1 MSSANTTPPDSGSD
15 FKLLK
20 DDVVE
25 GVDEYSRSKSK
36 KNPPNG
42 GKGNGVEIKPT
53 GVAKATGL
61 MMAAVLL
68 SRVLGVLRDAIISHY
83 FGRGAQT
90 DAYNAAFTVP
100 DLLWNLLQSGALA
113 STIVP
118 IITEYRQ
125 KGQFKMADKVVG
137 IVATT
142 IFVFIG
148 TLILVMEIFA
158 PGLTRALNPGFDPS
172 RVAMSVPLTRVLLP
186 AQLFF
191 FLGGL
196 LMGVMY
202 SRKQFLIPA
211 FGPVIYNAGI
221 IFGAVVL
228 RLFFPPAIAIQGLVW
243 GALAGAFIG
252 NMLLPAIGVA
262 RLGVKIRPSIEILN
276 PAAVKVWKMLL
287 PIGLG
292 VGLPSIDQVVNKYY
306 ASFFGMGDTTA
317 LMNAYRLM
325 LLPIGV
331 FAQSMAIAVFP
342 TLSTQAADKDLG
354 AMRSTLNQSLR
365 NILFLTLPA
374 SALICVLANP
384 IITFLLQSG
393 QYKASD
399 TEVTASVLCYL
410 SFGIFAWSCSSLLT
424 RGFYALQSS
433 KVPAISGAV
442 VSVIFIAMNASIVRA
457 YLGLSWKVIF
467 HLANAPTLTSN
478 DHSGNGIKWIA
489 LSTSISAGIH
499 CCALLFLLARRLR
512 GIQSGKLIAS
522 VVKTVLATT
531 ALSITAFILNAGIE
545 GLASTFVMPAKLQAL
560 LSLAVAGGFGLIA
573 FCVVAKALK
582 MPELET
588 GIAMVSSKLGG
599 VGKFLRRK

>member
-1 MSSANTTPPDSGSD
+1 MSSSTSTPPDSPSGE
-15 FKLLK
+15 KTEGGG
-20 DDVVE
+20 DV
-25 GVDEYSRSKSK
+25 
-36 KNPPNG
+36 
-42 GKGNGVEIKPT
+42 KPT
-53 GVAKATGL
+53 GIAKATGL

-68 SRVLGVLRDAIISHY
+68 SRVLGVVRDAIISHY

-125 KGQFKMADKVVG
+125 QGKAKTADKVVS

-148 TLILVMEIFA
+148 LLIVVMEIFA
-158 PGLTRALNPGFDPS
+158 PALTRMLNPGFDVS

-228 RLFFPPAIAIQGLVW
+228 RVFFPPAIAIQGLVW

-252 NMLLPAIGVA
+252 NLLLPSIGVA
-262 RLGVKIRPSIEILN
+262 RLGVKLTPSLEVLH

-292 VGLPSIDQVVNKYY
+292 VGLPSIDQVVNKYF
-306 ASFFGMGDTTA
+306 ASFFGTGDTTA

-342 TLSTQAADKDLG
+342 TLSSQAADKDYKS
-354 AMRSTLNQSLR
+354 MRATLNHSLR
-365 NILFLTLPA
+365 NILFLTVPA
-374 SALICVLANP
+374 SAIICVLAVP

-393 QYKASD
+393 QYKPHD
-399 TEVTASVLCYL
+399 TEVTASVLRYL
-410 SFGIFAWSCSSLLT
+410 ALGIFAWSCSSLLT
-424 RGFYALQSS
+424 RGFYAIQNS
-433 KVPAISGAV
+433 KVPAISGAA
-442 VSVIFIAMNASIVRA
+442 VSVIFILMNWLVVHFNMGIIWLAISTSLSAAIHCTALLILLAIRLQGIQRARLIVSAMKTLVATAALSVVAYAVNFGIYRMPFDFNHEPKMWAIVSLVA
-457 YLGLSWKVIF
+457 AGGLGLAAFYFV
-467 HLANAPTLTSN
+467 
-478 DHSGNGIKWIA
+478 
-489 LSTSISAGIH
+489 
-499 CCALLFLLARRLR
+499 AR
-512 GIQSGKLIAS
+512 
-522 VVKTVLATT
+522 
-531 ALSITAFILNAGIE
+531 
-545 GLASTFVMPAKLQAL
+545 
-560 LSLAVAGGFGLIA
+560 
-573 FCVVAKALK
+573 ALK
-582 MPELET
+582 MPELEM
-588 GIAMVSSKLGG
+588 GVNMVTSKLGG
-599 VGKFLRRK
+599 VKKLLKKK

>member
-1 MSSANTTPPDSGSD
+1 MSSSTSTPSDPPAGETTEGG
-15 FKLLK
+15 
-20 DDVVE
+20 DV
-25 GVDEYSRSKSK
+25 
-36 KNPPNG
+36 
-42 GKGNGVEIKPT
+42 KPT

-68 SRVLGVLRDAIISHY
+68 SRVLGVVRDAIISHY

-125 KGQFKMADKVVG
+125 QGNAKTADKVVS

-148 TLILVMEIFA
+148 LLIVIMEIFA
-158 PGLTRALNPGFDPS
+158 PALTRMLNPGFDVS

-228 RLFFPPAIAIQGLVW
+228 RVFFPPAIAIQGLVW

-252 NMLLPAIGVA
+252 NLLLPSIGVA
-262 RLGVKIRPSIEILN
+262 RLGVKLKPSLEVLH

-292 VGLPSIDQVVNKYY
+292 VGLPSIDQVVNKYF
-306 ASFFGMGDTTA
+306 ASFFGTGDTTA

-342 TLSTQAADKDLG
+342 TLSSQAADKDYK
-354 AMRSTLNQSLR
+354 AMRGTLNQSLR
-365 NILFLTLPA
+365 NILFLTVPA
-374 SALICVLANP
+374 SAIICVLAVP

-393 QYKASD
+393 AYKPHD
-399 TEVTASVLCYL
+399 TEVTASVLRYL
-410 SFGIFAWSCSSLLT
+410 ALGIFAWSCSSLLT
-424 RGFYALQSS
+424 RGFYAIQNS
-433 KVPAISGAV
+433 KVPAISGAA
-442 VSVIFIAMNASIVRA
+442 VSVIFILMNWAVVHFNMGIIWLAISTSLSAAIHCTALLILLAMRLQGIQRA
-457 YLGLSWKVIF
+457 KLIISAAKTLVSTAALAMVAWSVNLVIE
-467 HLANAPTLTSN
+467 HLA
-478 DHSGNGIKWIA
+478 
-489 LSTSISAGIH
+489 SAI
-499 CCALLFLLARRLR
+499 LLPPKIWAIVSL
-512 GIQSGKLIAS
+512 
-522 VVKTVLATT
+522 VLAGG
-531 ALSITAFILNAGIE
+531 LGIVAFYL
-545 GLASTFVMPAKLQAL
+545 
-560 LSLAVAGGFGLIA
+560 VAR
-573 FCVVAKALK
+573 ALK
-582 MPELET
+582 MPELEV
-588 GIAMVSSKLGG
+588 GVNMVTSRLGG
-599 VGKFLRRK
+599 VKKLLQKK